1 MKENSPSQP
10 SNSSGPEFTGV
21 ENPFIGRPLPSNS
34 DQFLN
39 INQQLKNPGINL
51 SILQQD
57 SQFLIAAPIV
67 GGYVVVFGG
76 VLFLFLAGFL
86 LGVIYGKI
94 GAAKKFVRESL
105 PKESLL
111 GWAHYQT
118 SKTLSFLLII
128 SGLFLLLIGA
138 SGVIEI
144 EIQGAKIVTS
154 LPGIAVIYF
163 GYRTW
168 SKLRQADA

>member
-1 MKENSPSQP
+1 MEDNSSSQP
-10 SNSSGPEFTGV
+10 SNSAGSQFSGG
-21 ENPFIGRPLPSNS
+21 ENPFLGGELPTNGGQIS
-34 DQFLN
+34 N

-57 SQFLIAAPIV
+57 SQFLINAPIV
-67 GGYVVVFGG
+67 GGYSVVFGG
-76 VLFLFLAGFL
+76 ILFLFFAGFFF
-86 LGVIYGKI
+86 GVIYGKM
-94 GAAKKFVRESL
+94 GATRKFVKESI

-111 GWAHYQT
+111 KWAHYQT

-144 EIQGAKIVTS
+144 EIQGAKIITS
-154 LPGIAVIYF
+154 LPGIVVIFF

-168 SKLRQADA
+168 SNLRRADA